1 MEGEGQLTAEEEE
14 AKVIIARIANI
25 YATNAG
31 MLKELQDQAFMK
43 MMNEIPDEILNMQLG
58 SFIDA
63 CEDPQSE
70 EAKWGAKKFE
80 FAMS

>member
-1 MEGEGQLTAEEEE
+1 
-14 AKVIIARIANI
+14 
-25 YATNAG
+25 

-58 SFIDA
+58 TFIDA
-63 CEDPQSE
+63 CEDQESE

-80 FAMS
+80 LA